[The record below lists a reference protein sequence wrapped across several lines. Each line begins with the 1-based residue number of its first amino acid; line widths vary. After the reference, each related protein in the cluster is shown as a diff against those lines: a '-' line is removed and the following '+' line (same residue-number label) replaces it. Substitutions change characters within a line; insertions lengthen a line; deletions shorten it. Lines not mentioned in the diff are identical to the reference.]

1 MKTLVLGSV
10 STALFALLAAQPLF
24 AADYTSKRPPVEKRL
39 FRSAVIDKQIQDVQK
54 QLTNP
59 YLSWMFGNCFPNTL
73 DTTVHY
79 EQGPDGKDDT
89 FVYTGDIH
97 AMWLR
102 DSAAQVWP
110 YLPFM
115 KDDPAIQRLIRGVVL
130 RQFACIRID
139 PYANAFNKGPTGGE
153 WQSDM
158 TKMKKELHERKY
170 EIDSLCYPVR
180 LAYAY
185 WRITGDTSIFDAKWE
200 ETIKLVLKTFRDQ
213 QRKTSRFSPYT
224 FQRRTAAMH
233 DTVSNHGHG
242 HPANPVGLIAST
254 FRPSDDCTIF
264 PFLVPSNF
272 FAVDILRKAS
282 VILKE
287 VNRNDDLAKQCAAL
301 SDEVADALQKYAVV
315 DHPKYGKVYA
325 FEVDGFG
332 SRLLMDDANAPSLLA
347 LPYLCGISPDDPVYR
362 NTRKM
367 IWSADNP
374 YFFKGRDAEGI
385 GSPHTGYNNI
395 WPMSLIMRAMTSSDD
410 AEIKACLVTLLKT
423 DAGTGFMH
431 ESFDMNNAA
440 HFSRSWFAW
449 ANTHFGELILK
460 LVHEGKLDLLNSL
473 PVPNP

>member
-1 MKTLVLGSV
+1 MKNRYLLP
-10 STALFALLAAQPLF
+10 LAATLCVAATAQTLR
-24 AADYTSKRPPVEKRL
+24 AADYTSQRPPVEKRL
-39 FRSAVIDKQIQDVQK
+39 FRSAVIDNTIASVQK

-79 EQGPDGKDDT
+79 ELGPDGKDDT

-102 DSAAQVWP
+102 DSGAQVWP
-110 YLPFM
+110 YLPYM
-115 KDDPAIQRLIRGVVL
+115 KDDPALQRLIRGVIL

-139 PYANAFNKGPTGGE
+139 PYATAFNKGPTGGE
-153 WQSDM
+153 WQSDY
-158 TKMKKELHERKY
+158 TKMKPELHERKY

-200 ETIKLVLKTFRDQ
+200 ETLGLILKTFREQ
-213 QRKTSRFSPYT
+213 QRKASRFSPYT
-224 FQRRTAAMH
+224 FQRKTAAMH

-242 HPANPVGLIAST
+242 HPANPVGLIVSS

-282 VILKE
+282 TILTE
-287 VNRNDDLAKQCAAL
+287 VNKNAGLAAQCTSLAN
-301 SDEVADALQKYAVV
+301 EVNAALQKYAIV

-347 LPYLCGISPDDPVYR
+347 LPYLCGISANDPVYQ

-410 AEIKACLVTLLKT
+410 TEIKACLETLLKT
-423 DAGTGFMH
+423 DAGKGFMH

-440 HFSRSWFAW
+440 RFSRPWFAW
-449 ANTHFGELILK
+449 ANTLFGELILK

-473 PVPNP
+473 PVPNR